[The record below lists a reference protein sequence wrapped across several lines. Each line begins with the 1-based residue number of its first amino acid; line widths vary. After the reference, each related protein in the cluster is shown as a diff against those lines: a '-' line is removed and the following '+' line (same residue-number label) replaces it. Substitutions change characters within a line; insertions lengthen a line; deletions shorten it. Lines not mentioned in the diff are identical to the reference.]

1 MGHLEFICASQQI
14 PVMHTG
20 RSFMKE
26 AKNISPLLRLPPSI
40 FMVGQ
45 DAHGHWVAS
54 DLSGAR
60 GGLFANRT
68 AALRYVRLEN
78 GNYPSPTIM
87 VSGVLQL
94 DMNGSR
100 KLHLSQE
107 PNQAIKRDLRV
118 A

>member
-87 VSGVLQL
+87 VSGVLQANATFVL
-94 DMNGSR
+94 PKQRADR
-100 KLHLSQE
+100 IVQ
-107 PNQAIKRDLRV
+107 V
-118 A
+118 ARGRWS